1 MILRWSSFETALSGT
16 AKHSQCSTAC
26 GGAVAATPRC
36 LPLNPRMRPFIGT
49 SINFDGAASHSHKG
63 LCSHLLHRALSRI
76 AFRQLINADE
86 ESRPPSRS
94 PLARRRAEAPL
105 WAASTPKTSQANGL
119 TLKESTSTPAFLT
132 LMYVSSPF
140 FFNPLKLP
148 LQLAF
153 GSEYSRAYRHF
164 RNNHSDPMNIVV
176 HLVGLVH
183 LCFANFALLHAV
195 DEALFGERFPMFAAV
210 TAIGWS
216 YLLTARATRAPWS
229 VRACA
234 CAVICG
240 AFAARRLWHPRV
252 FTTVAFIEAPFHAL
266 IWRFGDGKALPT
278 TQPLLLWL
286 LVVAL
291 IAAPVQ

>member
-49 SINFDGAASHSHKG
+49 SINFDGAASCFRLS
-63 LCSHLLHRALSRI
+63 LFTPVIHRALTISRVRF
-76 AFRQLINADE
+76 AAHQCRRGVAPRRQKPARA
-86 ESRPPSRS
+86 SPSRS
-94 PLARRRAEAPL
+94 STRRALQHAQDIPGKWSHSEGVNVDP
-105 WAASTPKTSQANGL
+105 SI
-119 TLKESTSTPAFLT
+119 LT

-176 HLVGLVH
+176 HLVGSSTS
-183 LCFANFALLHAV
+183 ALPTCSLHAV

-234 CAVICG
+234 CAVIRRVCG
-240 AFAARRLWHPRV
+240 SPL
-252 FTTVAFIEAPFHAL
+252 VAPSCLH
-266 IWRFGDGKALPT
+266 DGR
-278 TQPLLLWL
+278 
-286 LVVAL
+286 
-291 IAAPVQ
+291 IH